1 MNVDKL
7 IQQYFSN
14 DGQPP
19 IIEVFDDDNIANVC
33 HSIIDTLKNA
43 PEIELC
49 VLEAFNYCFYE
60 ILDNVLVH
68 SEKPFGTTITRYVPN
83 KSLIQVL
90 VADDGVG
97 VHKSLTN
104 NQLYKDIDE
113 QAALLKCI
121 EDKVTDGKGMGFG
134 LYSTMRLV
142 STAGHCLKIHSG
154 NHLLTADGSK
164 SEVTSC
170 NFWQGTVI
178 YLELKSD
185 TEYDS
190 DKVVGADCQN
200 EFEDYYLDENLENLW

>member
-7 IQQYFSN
+7 IQHYFSN

-19 IIEVFDDDNIANVC
+19 IIEVFDDDNISKVC

-43 PEIELC
+43 PEIEIC

-68 SEKPFGTTITRYVPN
+68 SEKAFGTAITRYIPQ

-90 VADDGVG
+90 VADDGIG

-104 NQLYKDIDE
+104 NSLYKDIDE
-113 QAALLKCI
+113 EAALLKCI

-142 STAGHCLKIHSG
+142 QTAGHCLKIHSG
-154 NHLLTADGSK
+154 SHILTADGSK
-164 SEVTSC
+164 SVVAPC
-170 NFWQGTVI
+170 NYWQGTVI

-190 DKVVGADCQN
+190 DKVVGADCQS
-200 EFEDYYLDENLENLW
+200 EFEDYFLDENLENLW